1 MLDIAEVSNGYEV
14 KFQYKPWLVSAIKQI
29 PGARFN
35 GGTKHWWVPASS
47 GTALTNWAKT
57 FGVTIGKATEEQIG
71 EIEPLPELDINI
83 DDVIYHR
90 ERKAKGESHLL
101 YHYQKTGIAYA
112 LLKRRLINGDDMGLG
127 KTAQSI
133 ATLVAGGANCILVIC
148 PATLK
153 ENWKREWKLWAG
165 RESLIMT
172 DRIKKTWPQF
182 YRVGMVNVFICNY
195 ESLKKYFVEKIDKH
209 LDDEGKEKPLRLNHI
224 HFTESINLFDA
235 VVIDELH
242 RCFTYETTVLTNK
255 GLVQIGD
262 IVENKIKGLLAASC
276 DLETGEIQWKPIT
289 KHWRNELGNRKIY
302 RIRHNEGELYATGDH
317 KIFTASGRYKKVS
330 EIEEGEG
337 LFLVR
342 KGVHDNQTRSKVLLT
357 GMRREITGS
366 ERGVGRETAQ
376 QAEAGT
382 NKENMCLVRG
392 RIFNDQK
399 EIRSNE
405 EVLRPELQCKMES
418 ENSGSHR
425 NEQVSAEAGE
435 GKVERYQ
442 ADAKP
447 SRAEGSL
454 GTNEE
459 KQSDVQSG
467 NSGESKEG
475 QYRKNL
481 SRQGWQWEVD
491 GTAEVITLEA
501 DQYGSN
507 GTRNSNTAGEVY
519 FSEPAQSL
527 QSGYSRSGDKT
538 GDRSGRSFPYA
549 EEVEIPG
556 QKEDGCFKLVRVESC
571 EVYQPADNGGYQ
583 SVSFSTGI
591 VYDIEVADNH
601 NYFADGILVSN
612 CKDGRR
618 QVSKF
623 VMGITKGKEWVLGLT
638 GTPVVNK
645 PKDLVAQLHIISR
658 LEEFGGYKRFTDRY
672 CSGEREASNLKE
684 LNFRLHKYGFYRRL
698 KKEVLTDLPD
708 KIRNILLVDIETR
721 KEYDKAENNLIEYL
735 RENLQKSEGEIT
747 TALRGQAMVLIGILK
762 KIAAKGK
769 IPAMLEH
776 IQEVVDAGEKIVVFA
791 WHKEIVYE
799 LKKAIPGA
807 VTVVGDDSMDERQ
820 RAVDSFQNNPRTQVI
835 ICNIA
840 SGGVGITLTAS
851 SRVSFIELPWH
862 PAHADQA
869 EDRCWRIGQKNCV
882 QAAYVLGENT
892 IDKDIYDIIEKKRQ
906 IVAQVTG
913 AENDIETSVIDDFI
927 NLFKTKF

>member
-1 MLDIAEVSNGYEV
+1 MLDIVEIPNGYEV

-35 GGTKHWWVPASS
+35 GGRKSWSVPASS
-47 GTALTNWAKT
+47 GPALTRWAST
-57 FGVTIGKATEEQIG
+57 FGVKIGQATEEQVG
-71 EIEPLPELDINI
+71 EIEPLPDLDVEI
-83 DDVIYHR
+83 DDLIYHR
-90 ERKAKGESHLL
+90 ERKERGESHLL
-101 YHYQKTGIAYA
+101 YHYQKQGIAYA
-112 LLKRRLINGDDMGLG
+112 LNKKRLINGDDMGLG

-133 ATLVAGGANCILVIC
+133 ATLVAGGAKCILVIC

-195 ESLKKYFVEKIDKH
+195 ESLKKYFVQKIDKH
-209 LDDEGKEKPLRLNHI
+209 LDEEGKEKPLRLNHI
-224 HFTESINLFDA
+224 HFTESVNLFDA

-242 RCFTYETTVLTNK
+242 RC
-255 GLVQIGD
+255 
-262 IVENKIKGLLAASC
+262 
-276 DLETGEIQWKPIT
+276 
-289 KHWRNELGNRKIY
+289 
-302 RIRHNEGELYATGDH
+302 
-317 KIFTASGRYKKVS
+317 
-330 EIEEGEG
+330 
-337 LFLVR
+337 
-342 KGVHDNQTRSKVLLT
+342 
-357 GMRREITGS
+357 
-366 ERGVGRETAQ
+366 
-376 QAEAGT
+376 
-382 NKENMCLVRG
+382 
-392 RIFNDQK
+392 
-399 EIRSNE
+399 
-405 EVLRPELQCKMES
+405 
-418 ENSGSHR
+418 
-425 NEQVSAEAGE
+425 
-435 GKVERYQ
+435 
-442 ADAKP
+442 
-447 SRAEGSL
+447 
-454 GTNEE
+454 
-459 KQSDVQSG
+459 
-467 NSGESKEG
+467 
-475 QYRKNL
+475 
-481 SRQGWQWEVD
+481 
-491 GTAEVITLEA
+491 
-501 DQYGSN
+501 
-507 GTRNSNTAGEVY
+507 
-519 FSEPAQSL
+519 
-527 QSGYSRSGDKT
+527 
-538 GDRSGRSFPYA
+538 
-549 EEVEIPG
+549 
-556 QKEDGCFKLVRVESC
+556 
-571 EVYQPADNGGYQ
+571 
-583 SVSFSTGI
+583 
-591 VYDIEVADNH
+591 
-601 NYFADGILVSN
+601 
-612 CKDGRR
+612 KDGRR

-623 VMGITKGKEWVLGLT
+623 VMGLTKGKEWVLGLT

-684 LNFRLHKYGFYRRL
+684 LNYRLHKYGFYRRL
-698 KKEVLTDLPD
+698 KKDVLSDLPD
-708 KIRNILLVDIETR
+708 KIRNILLVEIDTR
-721 KEYDKAENNLIEYL
+721 KEYEKAENNLIEYL
-735 RENLQKSEGEIT
+735 RENLQKTEGEIT

-762 KIAAKGK
+762 KIAARGK

-807 VTVVGDDSMDERQ
+807 VTVVGDDSMEDRQ
-820 RAVDSFQNNPRTQVI
+820 RSVDSFQNNPRTQVI